1 MIRCNVRVRQFFA
14 YSVFAYFTYFS
25 LSICSRHPFDRN
37 RFFSGFVFTSKRVPW
52 GTFLRTH
59 SWWRRLDKRQREI
72 SPSSSG
78 DSNLQT
84 SKSAVQCSSTRATI
98 VAHHALVLL
107 WFLNPSFLDIHNLKC
122 SKKTNL
128 CSFLSY
134 QQLSL
139 KNDFGGKT
147 GSSSTPEADVSGN
160 CHFRGLRASKF
171 ESSAPGPGSSST
183 TLLLKSLER
192 ITITVIHNIFFTFT
206 SWATLFLDVNIT
218 LI

>member
-25 LSICSRHPFDRN
+25 LSICSRHLFDRN

-128 CSFLSY
+128 CSFH
-134 QQLSL
+134 L
-139 KNDFGGKT
+139 KTTSAAK
-147 GSSSTPEADVSGN
+147 PEAVRRRKQMFPETVISG
-160 CHFRGLRASKF
+160 S
-171 ESSAPGPGSSST
+171 E
-183 TLLLKSLER
+183 SLE
-192 ITITVIHNIFFTFT
+192 IWVISPRPGVEFNNPST
-206 SWATLFLDVNIT
+206 
-218 LI
+218 